1 MRSFSQ
7 ITDDNFNTAALV
19 LFGRQYLENKVY
31 GEFCDLLGR
40 TPETVTSISDIPFLP
55 VEVFKSH
62 VVKSGDWQEEEIYT
76 SSTTSGGVPSQHFVH
91 SLAYYKQV
99 YEAGLERVYGS
110 LEEYAVLALLPSY
123 LERTGSSL
131 VAMAEGMIQKSD
143 SAESGF
149 YLHNHEDLFKA
160 LERLK
165 QSRTPVMLLGVTFG
179 LLDFAESIAQGKYG
193 SNSFHYNKLRV
204 IETGGMKGKRKEL
217 IRPEVHRLLKESFP
231 ESPIDS
237 EYGMTELLSQ
247 AYLIDSGNFESPPWM
262 RFYTREVSD
271 PLAPPMRNG
280 SRGALNVIDLA
291 NSHSCAFLS
300 LSDQGQVFEN
310 GTFEVYGRLDRSE
323 IRGCNLMVSL

>member
-7 ITDDNFNTAALV
+7 ITDDNFDTAALV
-19 LFGRQYLENKVY
+19 LFGQQYHGNKVY

-55 VEVFKSH
+55 VEVFKTH
-62 VVKSGDWQEEEIYT
+62 VVKSGDWQEEVVYT
-76 SSTTSGGVPSQHFVH
+76 SSTTSGGAPSQHFVQSIAH
-91 SLAYYKQV
+91 YKQV
-99 YEAGLERVYGS
+99 YEAGLERAYGS
-110 LEEYAVLALLPSY
+110 MEKYAVLALLPSY
-123 LERTGSSL
+123 LERSGSSL
-131 VAMAEGMIQKSD
+131 VAMAEGMIETSG

-149 YLHNHEDLFKA
+149 YLHNHDDLFEA

-165 QSRTPVMLLGVTFG
+165 ETNTPVMLLGVTFG
-179 LLDFAESIAQGKYG
+179 LLDFAESISTGRYG
-193 SNSFHYNKLRV
+193 GHSFHYPKLRI

-217 IRPEVHRLLKESFP
+217 IRPEVHHILKHCFP
-231 ESPIDS
+231 KSPIDS

-247 AYLIDSGNFESPPWM
+247 AYLKDSGKFESPPWM
-262 RFYTREVSD
+262 RLYTREISD

-310 GTFEVYGRLDRSE
+310 GTFEIYGRLDRSD